1 MKESKMK
8 GVLFMPVAGT
18 YKVRVKTPKGAQEG
32 KMTLVVDGDL
42 LRGTLEYS
50 AGISKIEG
58 VVKGNGVEFI
68 TSIKTPLGRLKA
80 SVTGVVEGNT
90 FSGVAKI
97 PFGSA
102 QIDGIRQ

>member
-1 MKESKMK
+1 
-8 GVLFMPVAGT
+8 MPAAGT
-18 YKVRVKTPKGAQEG
+18 YKVRVKTPKGIQEG
-32 KMTLVVDGDL
+32 KMTLVVEGDL

-58 VVKGNGVEFI
+58 VTNGSRVEF
-68 TSIKTPLGRLKA
+68 TTQIKTPLGRFKA
-80 SVTGVVEGNT
+80 AVTGVVDGNT

-102 QIDGIRQ
+102 RIDGIRL